1 MGLPWAATGV
11 ASAQKSEESRESR
24 ELHGAVKSTRQSQV
38 PSRQALSARAM
49 PLPLLVG
56 TGNIEL
62 RDVHMLCECLCALLD
77 AQSLVL
83 CLVQL

>member
-1 MGLPWAATGV
+1 M
-11 ASAQKSEESRESR
+11 
-24 ELHGAVKSTRQSQV
+24 

-77 AQSLVL
+77 AQKLFVTLCTFVIENDHLIALVT
-83 CLVQL
+83 